1 MFYSEPIIENF
12 ISGISQEDFLRI
24 EAIDDDEEAYE
35 LISNLYERDF
45 GVGPSGVGEYL
56 IRSKFQIGTVEQN
69 RAYIPD
75 SLI

>member
-24 EAIDDDEEAYE
+24 EAIDDDEEAYT
-35 LISNLYERDF
+35 LISSLYERDF

-69 RAYIPD
+69 RAFIPD

>member
-12 ISGISQEDFLRI
+12 ISGISQEDFLMI
-24 EAIDDDEEAYE
+24 EAVDDDEEAYK

-45 GVGPSGVGEYL
+45 GVSPSGVGEFL
-56 IRSKFQIGTVEQN
+56 IRSKFQIGTIEQN
-69 RAYIPD
+69 KAYIPD